1 MKRDAINFGSDKI
14 PVLFRKIFI
23 PTLIGM
29 VSMALMTTI
38 DGVFVGHGVG
48 SDALAA
54 VNIFVPFWMMV
65 TGLGQMFGI
74 GCSVVASVHL
84 SQNNEKA
91 ARINMTQTLIFGVLV
106 TLGLTVLVTTH
117 STGTA
122 RFLGSS
128 DRLLPYVLDYQ
139 KWLAYAFSALF
150 LQSVGLL
157 IIRLDGSPNY
167 ASAAAAIP
175 SIVNVVLDYVFL
187 FVFDKGLEGVAIAT
201 AIGSWTGG
209 LMVLFY
215 ILFMSKTMRLYPL
228 KMSWKSLF
236 LSLRN
241 LWYQFRLGLS
251 AFLGEVSISMLM
263 FVGNYVFMRHL
274 GEDGV
279 AAFSIACYI
288 MPFIFMTGNAIS
300 QSAQPIISFN
310 HGAGNRSRVHEA
322 RKVSLL
328 TALGLGIVVSLTL
341 ASGIHYVAA
350 MFLSKDVPAYSI
362 AAHGVPLMAIGY
374 TLAIVNV
381 AAIGY
386 FQSVERAL
394 PATIFS
400 LSRGVLFLVPCFMII
415 PLFAGVNGIWLSL
428 PATEVLTFLSIAAFR
443 IISKRRKRIYIHGQ
457 IGS

>member
-1 MKRDAINFGSDKI
+1 MKRDAINFGSDRI
-14 PVLFRKIFI
+14 PGLFRKIFI

-38 DGVFVGHGVG
+38 DGVFVGLGVG

-74 GCSVVASVHL
+74 GCSVVASIHL

-106 TLGLTVLVTTH
+106 TLALTALVTTH

-187 FVFDKGLEGVAIAT
+187 FICDKGLEGVAIAT

-215 ILFMSKTMRLYPL
+215 IVFMSKTMRLYPL

-251 AFLGEVSISMLM
+251 AFLGEISISMLM
-263 FVGNYVFMRHL
+263 FVGNYVFMRYL
-274 GEDGV
+274 KEDGV

-310 HGAGNRSRVHEA
+310 HGAGKSSRVCEA

-328 TALGLGIVVSLTL
+328 TALGLGIVISLSI
-341 ASGIHYVAA
+341 AFGISYVASL
-350 MFLSKDVPAYSI
+350 FLSKDVPAYSI
-362 AAHGVPLMAIGY
+362 AAHGVPLMAFGY

-394 PATIFS
+394 PATLFS
-400 LSRGVLFLVPCFMII
+400 LCRGVIFLVPCFLLL
-415 PLFAGVNGIWLSL
+415 PHFAGVNGIWLAL
-428 PATEVLTFLSIAAFR
+428 PATEALTFLSIAAFR
-443 IISKRRKRIYIHGQ
+443 MVSRKRRQ
-457 IGS
+457 SESLAL